1 MSEIYVFANIID
13 LKTPES
19 CQVKADTD
27 SEPRQTSKIK
37 RSAKSSIFNV
47 WQGSEYTHTKP
58 LCTFLSD

>member
-27 SEPRQTSKIK
+27 SEPRQTSK
-37 RSAKSSIFNV
+37 
-47 WQGSEYTHTKP
+47 
-58 LCTFLSD
+58 TFYKKLHIQCLTGF

>member
-37 RSAKSSIFNV
+37 RSTKSSIFNV
-47 WQGSEYTHTKP
+47 S
-58 LCTFLSD
+58 